1 MGLHDAAPLFDA
13 PVAFGGARCA
23 DRSCNDV
30 HASTPEILDMTTG
43 LVVALS
49 AVYGLVIGSF
59 LNVVIARVPV
69 GESVIKPASRCP
81 KCATPLRAYDNIPV
95 LSWLLLGRKCR
106 SCRTPISVQY
116 PAVELGTAVVFS
128 LVAWRIGA
136 HADLPAH
143 LVAAAGFVALA
154 VIDLQTKRLPDRVV
168 FPSVALTAIGFVA
181 AAMIDERFG
190 DLGRAGIGA
199 AAAFGALL
207 VVHLV
212 RPDGMGFGDVKL
224 AALCGLVLGW
234 HGLADVIVGI
244 YGGFVLGAVIGVALM
259 AFGRVRRGVTIP
271 FGPFL
276 AAGTMLA
283 VLAGNGLADRLRDLF

>member
-1 MGLHDAAPLFDA
+1 
-13 PVAFGGARCA
+13 
-23 DRSCNDV
+23 
-30 HASTPEILDMTTG
+30 MTTG
-43 LVVALS
+43 VVVVLS

-59 LNVVIARVPV
+59 LNVVIARVPI
-69 GESVIKPASRCP
+69 GESVVKPASRCP

-106 SCRTPISVQY
+106 TCRTPISVQY
-116 PAVELGTAVVFS
+116 PAVELGTAVVFT
-128 LVAWRIGA
+128 LTACRIGP

-143 LVAAAGFVALA
+143 LVAVAGFVALS
-154 VIDLQTKRLPDRVV
+154 VIDVQTKRLPDLVV
-168 FPSVALTAIGFVA
+168 FPSIVLTALGFVA
-181 AAMIDERFG
+181 TALIDDRSG

-224 AALCGLVLGW
+224 ALLCGLVLGW
-234 HGLADVIVGI
+234 HGLADVVVGI
-244 YGGFVLGAVIGVALM
+244 YGGFVLGAIVGVALI
-259 AFGRVRRGVTIP
+259 ASGRVRRGVTIP

-276 AAGTMLA
+276 AAGATLA
-283 VLAGNGLADRLRDLF
+283 VLFGGSLADGLRDLF

>member
-1 MGLHDAAPLFDA
+1 
-13 PVAFGGARCA
+13 
-23 DRSCNDV
+23 
-30 HASTPEILDMTTG
+30 MTTG
-43 LVVALS
+43 VAVGLS

-59 LNVVIARVPV
+59 LNVVIARVPA
-69 GESVIKPASRCP
+69 GESVVKPTSRCP

-106 SCRTPISVQY
+106 SCHAPISAQY
-116 PAVELGTAVVFS
+116 PAVEAGTALLFA
-128 LVAWRIGA
+128 LVAWRVGA
-136 HADLPAH
+136 HGDLPAH
-143 LVAAAGFVALA
+143 LVAAAGFVSLS
-154 VIDLQTKRLPDRVV
+154 VIDLQTKRLPDLVV
-168 FPSVALTAIGFVA
+168 FPSIVLTALGFVA
-181 AAMIDERFG
+181 AAMIDDRFG

-199 AAAFGALL
+199 AVAFGALL
-207 VVHLV
+207 VVHLA

-224 AALCGLVLGW
+224 ALLCGLVLGW
-234 HGLADVIVGI
+234 HGLANVVVGM

-276 AAGTMLA
+276 AAGTMLT

>member
-1 MGLHDAAPLFDA
+1 
-13 PVAFGGARCA
+13 
-23 DRSCNDV
+23 
-30 HASTPEILDMTTG
+30 MTTG

-49 AVYGLVIGSF
+49 VVYGLVVGSF
-59 LNVVIARVPV
+59 LNVVIARVSV
-69 GESVIKPASRCP
+69 GESVVKPASRCP

-106 SCRTPISVQY
+106 TCRAPISVQY
-116 PAVELGTAVVFS
+116 PAVEAGTALLFA
-128 LVAWRIGA
+128 LVAWRVGA

-143 LVAAAGFVALA
+143 LVAAAGFVALS
-154 VIDLQTKRLPDRVV
+154 VIDIQTKRLPDLVV
-168 FPSVALTAIGFVA
+168 FPSIVLTVLGFVA
-181 AAMIDERFG
+181 AATIDDRFG

-244 YGGFVLGAVIGVALM
+244 YGGFVLGAVIGVAMM

-276 AAGTMLA
+276 AAGTMMT
-283 VLAGNGLADRLRDLF
+283 VLAGNGLSDALRDLF